1 MSKVIQYHAL
11 VRADCSSFITAP
23 LDIHPRELYF
33 ILCRSQNES
42 FPLAPNRAPDRG
54 NQESAMPVTKWE
66 LRTAAVMFAAKHGLE
81 AEAAASAN
89 LQDSIVRGHSGD
101 ILT

>member
-42 FPLAPNRAPDRG
+42 FPFDPNLALDRG
-54 NQESAMPVTKWE
+54 NQESSIPVTKWE
-66 LRTAAVMFAAKHGLE
+66 FRTAAVMSAAKHSLE
-81 AEAAASAN
+81 AEAAAAEN
-89 LQDSIVRGHSGD
+89 LQDSIVPGHSGG